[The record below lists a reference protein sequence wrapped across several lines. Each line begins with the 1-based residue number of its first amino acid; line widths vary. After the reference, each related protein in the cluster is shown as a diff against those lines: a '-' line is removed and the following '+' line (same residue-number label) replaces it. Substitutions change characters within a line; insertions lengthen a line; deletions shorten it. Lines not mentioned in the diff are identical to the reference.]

1 MSSRGSLMNQ
11 EAVEH
16 PLLYGDYGG
25 RVRKDV
31 GYLRHYMP
39 EFRADLES
47 ADLVMVTDQNADVKF
62 YIVDP
67 RTKPILLAER
77 TIVVSTKWSTPIP
90 LLVGNVQPTTAQFEA
105 TDMAMSYGELG
116 VWKVYAKTPGFR
128 FTIDQPALQNP
139 VFTDGTR
146 AIKLDYGNTGRNVAV
161 GLWAGVP
168 EIVTFEGETP
178 VFFNVESMNM
188 NSTNHMGYIG
198 YRGFRYKLIKVKVP
212 KPQDEPRVV
221 KTIQLGSLK

>member
-1 MSSRGSLMNQ
+1 MSARGSLKNQ

-39 EFRADLES
+39 EMRADLES

-67 RTKPILLAER
+67 RTKPILVPER
-77 TIVVSTKWSTPIP
+77 TINVATKWSTPIP
-90 LLVGNVQPTTAQFEA
+90 TLVGNQSPTTAQFEI

-146 AIKLDYGNTGRNVAV
+146 AVKLDYGNTGRQVNRHEW
-161 GLWAGVP
+161 GLVP

-178 VFFNVESMNM
+178 VFLNVESMNM
-188 NSTNHMGYIG
+188 NSTNFMGYVAFTG
-198 YRGFRYKLIKVKVP
+198 YRYKLIKVKVP